1 MTGEVE
7 SIMGETAHLKDVTTD
22 PQMTHGEPTDEFSGI
37 RAVFDRLQAQR
48 WRMAQTSAQERIQ
61 RIRRLRDAVIARREE
76 LYHVLWDDYR
86 KNSAE
91 VEMTE
96 ILPVVGEANHA
107 IRHLKRWMRPVGV
120 GTPLTLMGTRS
131 YILHEPK
138 GVVLILAPWNYPFGL
153 LLTPLIAAISAG
165 NVAGVRPSSKV
176 PHTARFLAS
185 FLADLFPPEEVS
197 VFAGGHGVAD
207 ALLDLSFDHIF
218 FTGSP
223 SVGKRVMAAAA
234 KHGASV
240 TLELGGKSP
249 AIVDRTADVTKAAE
263 RILWAKFIN
272 AGQTCVAPDYV
283 LVNDDRLE
291 EFVREA
297 RRILLARYGET
308 EEARQASPSY
318 CRLVSGS
325 HHDDLVRVLEAA
337 ITAGAT
343 IVFGGTSVSTE
354 RYLAPTLLTG
364 VTENNP
370 IMQNEIFGPI
380 LPIMSFGDIEDAIRV
395 VRSKPKPLALY
406 VFARDHK
413 LVRRVLGQT
422 TAGGTCVNT
431 AMIHLENPNLPFGG
445 VGNSGLGSYHGYF
458 GFLAFSHARAV
469 LTQGPLD
476 ILKLFYPPYTP
487 RRAKMLDFVTRYVA

>member
-1 MTGEVE
+1 
-7 SIMGETAHLKDVTTD
+7 MGETAHFDDVTVRAS
-22 PQMTHGEPTDEFSGI
+22 MTHREPIEELSEVGTAFERL
-37 RAVFDRLQAQR
+37 RAHR
-48 WRMAQTSAQERIQ
+48 WRVAQTSAEERIQ
-61 RIRRLRDAVIARREE
+61 RIRRLRDAVVARREE
-76 LYHVLWDDYR
+76 LCKALWDDYR
-86 KNSAE
+86 KNAAE
-91 VEMTE
+91 VELTE

-107 IRHLKRWMRPVGV
+107 IRHLKGWLRPVGV
-120 GTPLTLMGTRS
+120 GTPLTLLGTRS

-153 LLTPLIAAISAG
+153 LLIPLIAAISAG
-165 NVAGVRPSSKV
+165 NVVGVRSSSKV
-176 PHTARFLAS
+176 PHTAQFLAS

-197 VFAGGHGVAD
+197 VFAGGHAVAD
-207 ALLDLSFDHIF
+207 ALLELPFDHIF

-223 SVGKRVMAAAA
+223 SVGRKIMAAAA
-234 KHGASV
+234 KQGASV

-263 RILWAKFIN
+263 RILWAKFVN

-283 LVNDDRLE
+283 LVNDSRCE
-291 EFVREA
+291 EFVCEA
-297 RRILLARYGET
+297 RRILAARYGET
-308 EEARQASPSY
+308 EQARQANTSY
-318 CRLVSGS
+318 CRLVSDS
-325 HHDDLVRVLEAA
+325 HQDGLMRVLEAA
-337 ITAGAT
+337 RAAGAT
-343 IVFGGTSVSTE
+343 IAFGGASISAE
-354 RYLAPTLLTG
+354 RYLAPTLLTSI
-364 VTENNP
+364 TEDNP
-370 IMQNEIFGPI
+370 IMQDEIFGPI
-380 LPIMSFGDIEDAIRV
+380 LPIVSFRDIEDAIRV

-406 VFARDHK
+406 VFARDRK
-413 LVRRVLGQT
+413 LVRRVLRET

-487 RRAKMLDFVTRYVA
+487 GRSKMLNFVTRYFA

>member
-1 MTGEVE
+1 
-7 SIMGETAHLKDVTTD
+7 MGGTAHFDN
-22 PQMTHGEPTDEFSGI
+22 MTAHQSMIDREPNDEISAV
-37 RAVFDRLQAQR
+37 RTVFDRLQAQR

-61 RIRRLRDAVIARREE
+61 RIRRLCDAVIARRQE
-76 LYHVLWDDYR
+76 LCQALWNDYR
-86 KNSAE
+86 KNPAE
-91 VEMTE
+91 VELTE

-107 IRHLKRWMRPVGV
+107 VRHLKRWMRPVGV
-120 GTPLTLMGTRS
+120 GKPLTLIGTRS

-138 GVVLILAPWNYPFGL
+138 GVVLILGPWNYPFGL

-176 PHTARFLAS
+176 PHTAQFLAR
-185 FLADLFPPEEVS
+185 FLADLFPVEEVA
-197 VFAGGHGVAD
+197 VFSGGHAVAD
-207 ALLDLSFDHIF
+207 ALLDLPFDHMF

-223 SVGKRVMAAAA
+223 SVGRKVMAAAA
-234 KHGASV
+234 KQGASV

-249 AIVDRTADVTKAAE
+249 AIVDRTADVAKAAE
-263 RILWAKFIN
+263 RILWAKFVN

-283 LVNDDRLE
+283 LVNNNCVE
-291 EFVREA
+291 EFLREA
-297 RRILLARYGET
+297 CRILAARYGET

-325 HHDDLVRVLEAA
+325 HQDGLVRVLEAA
-337 ITAGAT
+337 MAAGAT
-343 IVFGGTSVSTE
+343 IAFGGTSVSAE
-354 RYLAPTLLTG
+354 RYLAPTLLRG
-364 VTENNP
+364 VTEDNP
-370 IMQNEIFGPI
+370 IMQDEIFGPI
-380 LPIMSFGDIEDAIRV
+380 LPIVSFGDIEDAIRI

-406 VFARDHK
+406 VFARDRK
-413 LVRRVLGQT
+413 LVRHVLAQT

-445 VGNSGLGSYHGYF
+445 VGNSGVGSYHGYF

-487 RRAKMLDFVTRYVA
+487 RRAKMVEFVTRHIA